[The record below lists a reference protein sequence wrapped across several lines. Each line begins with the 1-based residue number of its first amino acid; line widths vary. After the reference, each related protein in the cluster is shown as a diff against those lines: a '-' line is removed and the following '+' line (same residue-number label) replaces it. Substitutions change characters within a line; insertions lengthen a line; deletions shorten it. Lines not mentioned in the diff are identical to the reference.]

1 MSNHFSESLFGTW
14 RNTRFQAK
22 PNLTMLHE
30 QYLGLVEIV
39 KIVVCLIELTIG
51 MHYMPVELT
60 DIELLSI
67 VEVVTKAGIGLP
79 TA

>member
-1 MSNHFSESLFGTW
+1 
-14 RNTRFQAK
+14 
-22 PNLTMLHE
+22 MLHE

-39 KIVVCLIELTIG
+39 KIVGCLIELTIG
-51 MHYMPVELT
+51 MYYMPVELT

-67 VEVVTKAGIGLP
+67 VEVVTKPGIGLP